1 MSERAD
7 ALWVPEQ
14 SLVPLGER
22 VYVYR
27 AVGGKAA
34 LAEVQAGLRTPGE
47 VEIKAG
53 LTQKGRGRDR
63 RPDPGPVTA
72 RPTPLSRGYRRPV
85 TRTS

>member
-1 MSERAD
+1 MFARASVAISERAD

-34 LAEVQAGLRTPGE
+34 LAEVQVGLRTPGE

-53 LTQKGRGRDR
+53 VTKGDVVVTEGQTKLRG
-63 RPDPGPVTA
+63 GAAIVA
-72 RPTPLSRGYRRPV
+72 FAGG
-85 TRTS
+85 

>member
-1 MSERAD
+1 
-7 ALWVPEQ
+7 VPEQ

-34 LAEVQAGLRTPGE
+34 LAEVQAGLRTPDE

-53 LTQKGRGRDR
+53 LRGRDR
-63 RPDPGPVTA
+63 PDQAP
-72 RPTPLSRGYRRPV
+72 
-85 TRTS
+85 